1 MGLWARWRRRRLTSL
16 FRRHAA
22 DVLAAARAADA
33 AEAEAARQRVL
44 ELARR
49 QRRDVDTEQVD
60 RNWNGPTRIDGLP
73 LLTYGQQWQYGT
85 GRVEP
90 W

>member
-1 MGLWARWRRRRLTSL
+1 MGLWKRWRQRRLAAV
-16 FRRHAA
+16 FARHAT
-22 DVLAAARAADA
+22 DVLAAAEAADA

-49 QRRDVDTEQVD
+49 QRRDVDAEQAD
-60 RNWNGPTRIDGLP
+60 RDWNGPTRIDGLP

-85 GRVEP
+85 GRAES